1 MIAVILDPNV
11 AVNLRRSVTDDVD
24 FSYNHKSNKY
34 DGKSKKSKLYPAWD
48 RICALMDRIQD
59 TADHINNIQLYDGDE
74 GRSAFSFMDLMNYSA
89 VLIEC
94 IYEIARVYGIDMDQ
108 YKKTNV
114 VFNNSGR
121 DGKGSDKEYFEYLR
135 SLCSVHP
142 NNTDR
147 HGRYQDGDYEC
158 CPYVYWGD
166 EIRGTG
172 IYNVN
177 AMVYT
182 DRLNAHKVLI
192 IAIQKIKEY
201 IEYVYSLIDT
211 VIIPG
216 IEAFKERCRDN
227 FRKQIMKRPEDFL
240 NYISYLEYL
249 KEESQNRYSE
259 DNDYLIDNTLRFF
272 SVQFNEEKNKTGLL
286 KMQNAL
292 KTAIHFYHMSLQ
304 NMSWEGYVNTGIKY
318 PKETDSTFL
327 LYELLFMRNISDEA
341 MRYGY
346 EIEKCQELVDDDY
359 SSYAYDR
366 INDIRPFFERY
377 VLLDEAKTRIET
389 FVLTQVALYA
399 NALENDNLIN
409 KNIPN
414 DLQHRYKLLCEEE
427 IEELRKP
434 PKEML
439 LSEIENTLE
448 EYRRIAQQYLGKTED

>member
-1 MIAVILDPNV
+1 
-11 AVNLRRSVTDDVD
+11 
-24 FSYNHKSNKY
+24 
-34 DGKSKKSKLYPAWD
+34 
-48 RICALMDRIQD
+48 
-59 TADHINNIQLYDGDE
+59 
-74 GRSAFSFMDLMNYSA
+74 
-89 VLIEC
+89 
-94 IYEIARVYGIDMDQ
+94 
-108 YKKTNV
+108 
-114 VFNNSGR
+114 
-121 DGKGSDKEYFEYLR
+121 
-135 SLCSVHP
+135 
-142 NNTDR
+142 
-147 HGRYQDGDYEC
+147 
-158 CPYVYWGD
+158 
-166 EIRGTG
+166 
-172 IYNVN
+172 
-177 AMVYT
+177 
-182 DRLNAHKVLI
+182 
-192 IAIQKIKEY
+192 
-201 IEYVYSLIDT
+201 
-211 VIIPG
+211 
-216 IEAFKERCRDN
+216 
-227 FRKQIMKRPEDFL
+227 
-240 NYISYLEYL
+240 
-249 KEESQNRYSE
+249 
-259 DNDYLIDNTLRFF
+259 
-272 SVQFNEEKNKTGLL
+272 
-286 KMQNAL
+286 MQNAL